1 MQIKS
6 FLSKCA
12 SGLLVAVSATL
23 LGGQPSQAQTG
34 SGYSCGSSDG
44 LPTTIYQSPDDEIPL
59 IRWKTTLGEV
69 WTPQARCEEVARRFE
84 RFDREA
90 TLEFLTTGTVN
101 KMPVVCAVA
110 REGEECSD
118 SYNSDRVLFTLPVG
132 RNPNEALEQLLG
144 FATAVENADPRTYKN
159 GRTYVNVEKL
169 MRRNLRLYKR

>member
-6 FLSKCA
+6 VLSKCA
-12 SGLLVAVSATL
+12 SGVLVAIGAMTVA
-23 LGGQPSQAQTG
+23 GQPSQAQTG
-34 SGYSCGSSDG
+34 TGYYCGSSDG

-69 WTPQARCEEVARRFE
+69 WTPQARCEEVARRFD

-90 TLEFLTTGTVN
+90 TLEFLTTGEIN

-118 SYNSDRVLFTLPVG
+118 SSNSDRVLFTLPAG

-144 FATAVENADPRTYKN
+144 FATVVENGDPRTYRN
-159 GRTYVNVEKL
+159 GRTYVNVKLL
-169 MRRNLRLYKR
+169 MRRNLRLYNR